1 MSESITLKAR
11 CVKCCFKKDDYR
23 IFSWSPIDHSESVK
37 LSTYFTFSTKGN
49 DSYIDENKDYEIEIE
64 EIAYDKRY
72 GGTYKI
78 LSVPSMSNFD
88 MSTLTLDQKKEI
100 LMDCTTSER
109 IADNILEAYPDFIEL
124 ILTQGKDIIDVS
136 RIKGVGEVYLS
147 AYARNLLEKY
157 KYLGIIQHFKDYKFD
172 VSDCKKLIE
181 EYLDEEHIAKEIQSN
196 PYKVLI
202 STLGRSFEFADR
214 MIMELRED
222 LKVSEMRCAY
232 LILSVLERNEQEG
245 STRLNGNDLYYYI
258 MEEYNVP
265 ELEPLIVPTAMNNDL
280 FYYDEKSKDLSIM
293 STYQGEC
300 KVADFVKGKIANST
314 QLDIDWTQYT
324 TIDDF
329 TMSEKQGKALE
340 MFCKYNFMILAGY
353 SGSGKAQPIDTII
366 PTPNGY
372 KKLGD
377 IKVGDY
383 VYDRFGKP
391 TKVLGVYPQG
401 ALDCYTVTLSDGR
414 KTQCNDEHLWSYY
427 TNRGNLCTKTLR
439 EMIDGG
445 IKNKS
450 INKYK
455 IPTNK
460 AIEYNYKEL
469 PLDPYVLGSF
479 IGNGCC
485 KERALTISSNDEEQV
500 KMIADILNVEYKKNH
515 EKNYSWGFLRNDK
528 YVSPFNGRE
537 VKYLHTK
544 DILPK
549 EICCEAYQKRI
560 PTEYKYGSIEQRYS
574 LLQGLF
580 DTDGYINN
588 KEPRFNMSY
597 CTTSKL
603 LADDI
608 MEVLRSL
615 GYICSMS
622 KDKRS
627 LERKNIKNGHIC
639 YEINLLCD
647 NSEKE
652 KFFRLTRKK
661 EIAIKAKEYKKHRNY
676 NQISITNIKKEEYQ
690 KEMVCI
696 YVDNDEHLYLTNDY
710 IVTHNTTS
718 LKGLIKLMESNG
730 MTYTLLAPTGKA
742 SRRITESV
750 NRQASTIHRKALRDG
765 EISTDVLIVDEMS
778 MTDLPTFLM
787 MLNVIENPNIRVVL
801 VGDPAQLMPVGIGCV
816 FNDLIN
822 SGKVPMI
829 TLDEIFRYDTDGG
842 IFVATNVRQ
851 GKKFFDNDIV
861 KVHNNEY
868 SVYNNYKFVQTDN
881 IFDTIVEQYNKL
893 LSKGVKPHDI
903 LCLSPFNVGDEGSY
917 RINNAIQAEVNP
929 PKPNETHLD
938 RKVDKD
944 KTIISF
950 RVGDKLLNKKND
962 YQALPYDSWKEI
974 EQSDNMLSLDDVAL
988 TSVFNGQ
995 DGIIR
1000 ELDDKKLVAQF
1011 DEELIVFD
1019 KVKLQ
1024 NLLLAYCISVHA
1036 SQGSEAKYV
1045 LNVVSPSH
1053 KRMLNRNL
1061 LYVADTR
1068 SKIMQIDIGDMAT
1081 YNDAL
1086 LIDGN
1091 AERDTWLKELM
1102 TKGEEE
1108 SEDREA

>member
-1 MSESITLKAR
+1 MSETIKAKFKITKKVFQNNDFFIFGASPVPPFPDSLKLNQYFCITLKGELS
-11 CVKCCFKKDDYR
+11 YL
-23 IFSWSPIDHSESVK
+23 SEGKEYELEVEE
-37 LSTYFTFSTKGN
+37 LSTDKYGTSYRVVSAPSINMEEIEHLTRERSQEILEEITTSSQANYVLDAYENFIWLALTKGKEAF
-49 DSYIDENKDYEIEIE
+49 DLS
-64 EIAYDKRY
+64 
-72 GGTYKI
+72 KI
-78 LSVPSMSNFD
+78 YN
-88 MSTLTLDQKKEI
+88 
-100 LMDCTTSER
+100 
-109 IADNILEAYPDFIEL
+109 
-124 ILTQGKDIIDVS
+124 
-136 RIKGVGEVYLS
+136 VGECRLN
-147 AYARNLLEKY
+147 AYIRELNTKY
-157 KYLGIIQHFKDYKFD
+157 KYLNIMNKLKEWKLDI
-172 VSDCKKLIE
+172 SDCKKLIE

-265 ELEPLIVPTAMNNDL
+265 ELEHLIVPTAMNNDL
-280 FYYDEKSKDLSIM
+280 FYYDEESKDLSIM

-300 KVADFVKGKIANST
+300 KVADFVKDKIANST

-353 SGSGKAQPIDTII
+353 SGSGK
-366 PTPNGY
+366 
-372 KKLGD
+372 
-377 IKVGDY
+377 
-383 VYDRFGKP
+383 
-391 TKVLGVYPQG
+391 
-401 ALDCYTVTLSDGR
+401 
-414 KTQCNDEHLWSYY
+414 
-427 TNRGNLCTKTLR
+427 
-439 EMIDGG
+439 
-445 IKNKS
+445 
-450 INKYK
+450 
-455 IPTNK
+455 
-460 AIEYNYKEL
+460 
-469 PLDPYVLGSF
+469 
-479 IGNGCC
+479 
-485 KERALTISSNDEEQV
+485 
-500 KMIADILNVEYKKNH
+500 
-515 EKNYSWGFLRNDK
+515 
-528 YVSPFNGRE
+528 
-537 VKYLHTK
+537 
-544 DILPK
+544 
-549 EICCEAYQKRI
+549 
-560 PTEYKYGSIEQRYS
+560 
-574 LLQGLF
+574 
-580 DTDGYINN
+580 
-588 KEPRFNMSY
+588 
-597 CTTSKL
+597 TTS
-603 LADDI
+603 I
-608 MEVLRSL
+608 R
-615 GYICSMS
+615 GI
-622 KDKRS
+622 
-627 LERKNIKNGHIC
+627 
-639 YEINLLCD
+639 
-647 NSEKE
+647 
-652 KFFRLTRKK
+652 
-661 EIAIKAKEYKKHRNY
+661 
-676 NQISITNIKKEEYQ
+676 
-690 KEMVCI
+690 
-696 YVDNDEHLYLTNDY
+696 
-710 IVTHNTTS
+710 
-718 LKGLIKLMESNG
+718 IKLMESNG

-822 SGKVPMI
+822 SGKVPMV

-944 KTIISF
+944 KTTISF

-995 DGIIR
+995 DGVIR
-1000 ELDDKKLVAQF
+1000 ELDDKKLIAQF

-1045 LNVVSPSH
+1045 LNVVGPNH

-1102 TKGEEE
+1102 MKGEDEIE
-1108 SEDREA
+1108 N

>member
-1 MSESITLKAR
+1 MSETIKAKFKITKKVFQNNDFFIFGASPIPPFPDSLKLNQYFCITLKGELS
-11 CVKCCFKKDDYR
+11 YL
-23 IFSWSPIDHSESVK
+23 SEGKEYELEVEE
-37 LSTYFTFSTKGN
+37 LSTDKYGTSYRVVSAPSINMEEIEHLTRERSQEILEEITTSSQANYVLDAYENFIWLALTKGKEAF
-49 DSYIDENKDYEIEIE
+49 DLS
-64 EIAYDKRY
+64 
-72 GGTYKI
+72 KI
-78 LSVPSMSNFD
+78 YN
-88 MSTLTLDQKKEI
+88 
-100 LMDCTTSER
+100 
-109 IADNILEAYPDFIEL
+109 
-124 ILTQGKDIIDVS
+124 
-136 RIKGVGEVYLS
+136 VGECRLN
-147 AYARNLLEKY
+147 AYIRELNTKY
-157 KYLGIIQHFKDYKFD
+157 KYLNIMNKLKEWKLDI
-172 VSDCKKLIE
+172 SDCKKLIE

-265 ELEPLIVPTAMNNDL
+265 ELEPLIVSTAMNNDL

-300 KVADFVKGKIANST
+300 KVADFVKDKITNST

-324 TIDDF
+324 IIDDF

-353 SGSGKAQPIDTII
+353 SGSGK
-366 PTPNGY
+366 
-372 KKLGD
+372 
-377 IKVGDY
+377 
-383 VYDRFGKP
+383 
-391 TKVLGVYPQG
+391 
-401 ALDCYTVTLSDGR
+401 
-414 KTQCNDEHLWSYY
+414 
-427 TNRGNLCTKTLR
+427 
-439 EMIDGG
+439 
-445 IKNKS
+445 
-450 INKYK
+450 
-455 IPTNK
+455 
-460 AIEYNYKEL
+460 
-469 PLDPYVLGSF
+469 
-479 IGNGCC
+479 
-485 KERALTISSNDEEQV
+485 
-500 KMIADILNVEYKKNH
+500 
-515 EKNYSWGFLRNDK
+515 
-528 YVSPFNGRE
+528 
-537 VKYLHTK
+537 
-544 DILPK
+544 
-549 EICCEAYQKRI
+549 
-560 PTEYKYGSIEQRYS
+560 
-574 LLQGLF
+574 
-580 DTDGYINN
+580 
-588 KEPRFNMSY
+588 
-597 CTTSKL
+597 TTS
-603 LADDI
+603 I
-608 MEVLRSL
+608 R
-615 GYICSMS
+615 GI
-622 KDKRS
+622 
-627 LERKNIKNGHIC
+627 
-639 YEINLLCD
+639 
-647 NSEKE
+647 
-652 KFFRLTRKK
+652 
-661 EIAIKAKEYKKHRNY
+661 
-676 NQISITNIKKEEYQ
+676 
-690 KEMVCI
+690 
-696 YVDNDEHLYLTNDY
+696 
-710 IVTHNTTS
+710 
-718 LKGLIKLMESNG
+718 IKLMESNG

-822 SGKVPMI
+822 SGKVPMV

-851 GKKFFDNDIV
+851 GKEFFSNTDVV

-868 SVYNNYKFVQTDN
+868 SVYNNYKFIQTDD
-881 IFDTIVEQYNKL
+881 IFDTIVSEYNKL
-893 LSKGVKPHDI
+893 LAKGVKSSDI

-944 KTIISF
+944 KTTISF

-988 TSVFNGQ
+988 TSIFNGQ

-1019 KVKLQ
+1019 KAKLQ

-1045 LNVVSPSH
+1045 LNVISPSH

-1102 TKGEEE
+1102 TKGGEE
-1108 SEDREA
+1108 SEN

>member
-23 IFSWSPIDHSESVK
+23 IFSWSPIDHNESVK
-37 LSTYFTFSTKGN
+37 LSLYFTFSTKGN

-88 MSTLTLDQKKEI
+88 VSTLTLDQKKEI

-124 ILTQGKDIIDVS
+124 ILTQGKDAIDVS
-136 RIKGVGEVYLS
+136 RVKGMGEVYLG

-222 LKVSEMRCAY
+222 LKVSEIRCAY

-300 KVADFVKGKIANST
+300 KVADFVKDKITNSI

-353 SGSGKAQPIDTII
+353 SGSGK
-366 PTPNGY
+366 
-372 KKLGD
+372 
-377 IKVGDY
+377 
-383 VYDRFGKP
+383 
-391 TKVLGVYPQG
+391 
-401 ALDCYTVTLSDGR
+401 
-414 KTQCNDEHLWSYY
+414 
-427 TNRGNLCTKTLR
+427 
-439 EMIDGG
+439 
-445 IKNKS
+445 
-450 INKYK
+450 
-455 IPTNK
+455 
-460 AIEYNYKEL
+460 
-469 PLDPYVLGSF
+469 
-479 IGNGCC
+479 
-485 KERALTISSNDEEQV
+485 
-500 KMIADILNVEYKKNH
+500 
-515 EKNYSWGFLRNDK
+515 
-528 YVSPFNGRE
+528 
-537 VKYLHTK
+537 
-544 DILPK
+544 
-549 EICCEAYQKRI
+549 
-560 PTEYKYGSIEQRYS
+560 
-574 LLQGLF
+574 
-580 DTDGYINN
+580 
-588 KEPRFNMSY
+588 
-597 CTTSKL
+597 TTS
-603 LADDI
+603 I
-608 MEVLRSL
+608 R
-615 GYICSMS
+615 GI
-622 KDKRS
+622 
-627 LERKNIKNGHIC
+627 
-639 YEINLLCD
+639 
-647 NSEKE
+647 
-652 KFFRLTRKK
+652 
-661 EIAIKAKEYKKHRNY
+661 
-676 NQISITNIKKEEYQ
+676 
-690 KEMVCI
+690 
-696 YVDNDEHLYLTNDY
+696 
-710 IVTHNTTS
+710 
-718 LKGLIKLMESNG
+718 IKLMESNG

-851 GKKFFDNDIV
+851 GKQFFDNDIV

-995 DGIIR
+995 DGVIR
-1000 ELDDKKLVAQF
+1000 ELDDKKFVAQF

-1102 TKGEEE
+1102 MKGEEE
-1108 SEDREA
+1108 NENREV

>member
-1 MSESITLKAR
+1 MSETIKAKFKITKKVFQNNDFFIFGASPIPPFPDSLKLNQYFCITLKGELS
-11 CVKCCFKKDDYR
+11 YL
-23 IFSWSPIDHSESVK
+23 SEGKEYELEVEE
-37 LSTYFTFSTKGN
+37 LSTDKYGTNYRVVSAPSINMEEIEHLTRERSQEILEEITTSSQANYVLDAYENFIWLALTKGKEAF
-49 DSYIDENKDYEIEIE
+49 DLS
-64 EIAYDKRY
+64 
-72 GGTYKI
+72 KI
-78 LSVPSMSNFD
+78 YN
-88 MSTLTLDQKKEI
+88 
-100 LMDCTTSER
+100 
-109 IADNILEAYPDFIEL
+109 
-124 ILTQGKDIIDVS
+124 
-136 RIKGVGEVYLS
+136 VGECRLN
-147 AYARNLLEKY
+147 AYIRELNTKY
-157 KYLGIIQHFKDYKFD
+157 KYLNIMNKLKEWKLDI
-172 VSDCKKLIE
+172 SDCKKLIE

-214 MIMELRED
+214 AIMELRKD

-265 ELEPLIVPTAMNNDL
+265 ELEPLIVSTAMNNDL

-300 KVADFVKGKIANST
+300 KVADFVNDKISNST

-329 TMSEKQGKALE
+329 TMSENQGKALE

-353 SGSGKAQPIDTII
+353 SGSGK
-366 PTPNGY
+366 
-372 KKLGD
+372 
-377 IKVGDY
+377 
-383 VYDRFGKP
+383 
-391 TKVLGVYPQG
+391 
-401 ALDCYTVTLSDGR
+401 
-414 KTQCNDEHLWSYY
+414 
-427 TNRGNLCTKTLR
+427 
-439 EMIDGG
+439 
-445 IKNKS
+445 
-450 INKYK
+450 
-455 IPTNK
+455 
-460 AIEYNYKEL
+460 
-469 PLDPYVLGSF
+469 
-479 IGNGCC
+479 
-485 KERALTISSNDEEQV
+485 
-500 KMIADILNVEYKKNH
+500 
-515 EKNYSWGFLRNDK
+515 
-528 YVSPFNGRE
+528 
-537 VKYLHTK
+537 
-544 DILPK
+544 
-549 EICCEAYQKRI
+549 
-560 PTEYKYGSIEQRYS
+560 
-574 LLQGLF
+574 
-580 DTDGYINN
+580 
-588 KEPRFNMSY
+588 
-597 CTTSKL
+597 TTS
-603 LADDI
+603 I
-608 MEVLRSL
+608 R
-615 GYICSMS
+615 GI
-622 KDKRS
+622 
-627 LERKNIKNGHIC
+627 
-639 YEINLLCD
+639 
-647 NSEKE
+647 
-652 KFFRLTRKK
+652 
-661 EIAIKAKEYKKHRNY
+661 
-676 NQISITNIKKEEYQ
+676 
-690 KEMVCI
+690 
-696 YVDNDEHLYLTNDY
+696 
-710 IVTHNTTS
+710 
-718 LKGLIKLMESNG
+718 IKLMESNG

-750 NRQASTIHRKALRDG
+750 NRRASTIHRKALRDG

-851 GKKFFDNDIV
+851 GKQFFDNDIV

-917 RINNAIQAEVNP
+917 KINNAIQAEVNP

-1019 KVKLQ
+1019 KIKLQ

-1102 TKGEEE
+1102 TRCEEAKIPITQV
-1108 SEDREA
+1108 D

>member
-23 IFSWSPIDHSESVK
+23 IFSWSPIDHNDSVK
-37 LSTYFTFSTKGN
+37 LSPYFTFSTKGN
-49 DSYIDENKDYEIEIE
+49 DAYLDENKDYEIEIE

-88 MSTLTLDQKKEI
+88 VSTLTLDQKKEI

-124 ILTQGKDIIDVS
+124 ILTKGKDIIDVS

-300 KVADFVKGKIANST
+300 KVADFVKDKIANST

-588 KEPRFNMSY
+588 KAPRFNMSY

-787 MLNVIENPNIRVVL
+787 MLNTIDNPNIRVVL

-851 GKKFFDNDIV
+851 GKQFFDNDIV

-881 IFDTIVEQYNKL
+881 IFDTIVKQYNKL

-917 RINNAIQAEVNP
+917 RINNAIQEEVNP

-995 DGIIR
+995 DGIVR

-1102 TKGEEE
+1102 MKGEEINE
-1108 SEDREA
+1108 N